1 MRRFPAAYRLRAWQ
15 FHFSPELIR
24 LVTTGLERRTRSPR
38 KLRWGKLASWDLRC
52 AGTRP
57 RHPRSLRFR
66 RGRIFRGEDRNAN
79 VDCRARAPRMS
90 RSQVEVFRDHPDRR
104 EYRKSSGKD
113 CGEGMSLAGLRLQD

>member
-24 LVTTGLERRTRSPR
+24 LVTTGLERRTRSPLN
-38 KLRWGKLASWDLRC
+38 LRWGKLSSWDLRC

-79 VDCRARAPRMS
+79 VDCRGRVPKMWRS
-90 RSQVEVFRDHPDRR
+90 RVEVVRAHPDGR
-104 EYRKSSGKD
+104 EYRKSIGKD
-113 CGEGMSLAGLRLQD
+113 GGG